1 MKKTFLKFA
10 YVCAIALTGM
20 MGFSACQS
28 DSAEEVNPNYDP
40 ETNSVKTE
48 FAFNISSNA
57 KQKMTAANTQN
68 GGIFLGMNTMKLFCF
83 NTTPADDKFLGM
95 FDLGSLAASDIT
107 KEPEQSSKIYTMY
120 LPVGTSDFL
129 FYGAYANGTGHENGK
144 LTKTFPTSVTAET
157 DLSAINFALVPIV
170 ANSGNITDVQTIL
183 LEKLN
188 SILTAKNASGST
200 WYGTQWLLANGTDDE
215 KSVYKTLAV
224 AYKTF
229 IDKLQIRQASST
241 TILRSV
247 QDLYNLAKTI
257 HDAAAATPG
266 TTPATQEDV
275 ENIANDIVAKITATG
290 LFDVSD
296 NGTAT
301 PKYTLAYKDAV
312 DATVKEFPTKQG
324 LPAGAAVLTLKA
336 PGTPRTPEAADDT
349 KSDAFAYINDGDNVL
364 GQDVANDI
372 FNITYPSE
380 LTYYANSKAIVS
392 DGIHKPGDYP
402 TTVAKWDSWT
412 TTGDANWK
420 NPGTITATTQA
431 AAMKNNAKYGV
442 AQLESKV
449 VLESY
454 NMTDNATKITQTNDG
469 NDYLTDVDDQ
479 TFTFNANSFE
489 WTGILIGGQADKLK
503 YDFTTNDKTQMNKVI
518 YDNVINTP
526 NKITTGSG
534 TPTYTLVMDNYLG
547 AGTQQTVNV
556 ALEIKNNSGKDFYG
570 VDGIIAAG
578 ATFYLLGQLDPASGT
593 GLVDENAWKAA
604 GVYTDADETKT
615 IAHPGYGTNRVFIQD
630 FKTIANFT
638 ISADGLKKAYSSIPD
653 LRSTQILFGL
663 SVDLTWK
670 AGLTFNVNL

>member
-10 YVCAIALTGM
+10 YVGAIALTGM

-48 FAFNISSNA
+48 FAFNIASNA
-57 KQKMTAANTQN
+57 KQKMTATNTQN
-68 GGIFLGMNTMKLFCF
+68 GGNFLGMNTMRLFCF
-83 NTTPADDKFLGM
+83 STTPANDKFLGM
-95 FDLGSLAASDIT
+95 FDLGSLAASSIT
-107 KEPEQSSKIYTMY
+107 TDPEQSSKIYTMY

-129 FYGAYANGTGHENGK
+129 FYGAWAAGTGHENGK
-144 LTKTFPTSVTAET
+144 LTKTFPATVSATS
-157 DLSAINFALVPIV
+157 DLSEINFALVPIV
-170 ANSGNITDVQTIL
+170 ANSTDITTPQGTL
-183 LEKLN
+183 LTKLN
-188 SILTAKNASGST
+188 SILTAANASSPNTT
-200 WYGTQWLLANGTDDE
+200 WYGTQYLLASGTDDE

-241 TILRSV
+241 TVLRSV

-275 ENIANDIVAKITATG
+275 ENIANDIVAKIEATG
-290 LFDVSD
+290 LFKVTD
-296 NGTAT
+296 NGAAT
-301 PKYTLAYKDAV
+301 PKWILAYKTAV
-312 DATVKEFPTKQG
+312 DATVKNFPMEQG
-324 LPAGAAVLTLKA
+324 LPAGAAVLTLKD
-336 PGTPRTPEAADDT
+336 PGTPGTPNAKTDVTTD
-349 KSDAFAYINDGDNVL
+349 KFAYSNTGNNVL
-364 GQDVANDI
+364 GQSVANDI

-392 DGIHKPGDYP
+392 DGIHQPGEYP
-402 TTVAKWDSWT
+402 KTVATWDSWT
-412 TTGDANWK
+412 TTGGTDNWTK
-420 NPGTITATTQA
+420 NGTVTARTQA

-454 NMTDNATKITQTNDG
+454 TMTDNAKQITQTNDV
-469 NDYLTDVDDQ
+469 NDYITDVNDQ
-479 TFTFNANSFE
+479 TFTFGENDFE

-503 YDFTTNDKTQMNKVI
+503 YNFTTDNTEKMNKVI

-526 NKITTGSG
+526 KITTTISS
-534 TPTYTLVMDNYLG
+534 TPTYTLALDNYLG
-547 AGTQQTVNV
+547 TGTEQTVNV

-578 ATFYLLGQLDPASGT
+578 ATFYLLGQLAPASGT
-593 GLVDENAWKAA
+593 GSIAWT
-604 GVYTDADETKT
+604 GVYDN
-615 IAHPGYGTNRVFIQD
+615 HPGKDVPRVFIQD

-653 LRSTQILFGL
+653 LRSTQMLFGL

-670 AGLTFNVNL
+670 TGLIFNVEI